1 MAQSASIPSL
11 IDKLEEVVFIYT
23 RLVKQLQ
30 KEIDLPAS
38 FIPIIEIIQDDKLTL
53 KEITEYA
60 MLDKSTISRQVN
72 QMVKKGLV
80 TRESGEDRRFV
91 YFSLSDDAKEAYRSY
106 QFELNKRMTAAF
118 APWPEDEKQLLYVLM
133 GRLGRSMLKQM

>member
-1 MAQSASIPSL
+1 MAQSASVPSL

-30 KEIDLPAS
+30 KEINLPAS

-80 TRESGEDRRFV
+80 IRESGEDRRFV
-91 YFSLSDDAKEAYRSY
+91 YFSLSNQAKEAYRSY
-106 QFELNKRMTAAF
+106 QSELNERMAAAF

-133 GRLGRSMLKQM
+133 GRLGRSLLKQM